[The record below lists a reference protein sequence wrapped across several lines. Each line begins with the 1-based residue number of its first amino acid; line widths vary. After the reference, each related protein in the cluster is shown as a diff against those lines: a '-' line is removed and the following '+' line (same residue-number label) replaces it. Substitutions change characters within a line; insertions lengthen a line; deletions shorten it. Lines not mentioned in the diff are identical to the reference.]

1 MTAATFRNSQGEL
14 VELSTVAATHLK
26 NKLGAVL
33 EQAMRGEVVAITR
46 HDKPKAVL
54 ISYDEFLALAKD
66 RAPSLNDLTA
76 EYDALLD
83 RMQAPAARKGM
94 AAAFDAEPAELGRV
108 AAKATRKRRAG

>member
-66 RAPSLNDLTA
+66 RTPSLNDLTT
-76 EYDALLD
+76 EYDALLG

-94 AAAFDAEPAELGRV
+94 AAAFDAGPAELGRA